1 MLWKVRL
8 FYIHLFNLLLI
19 IFINH
24 ISKVFEI
31 KLLANIGSIVLVNL
45 PRLIGLFKSLTFTKS
60 STAEVTFINQK
71 FLVM

>member
-31 KLLANIGSIVLVNL
+31 KLLANIGSIVWVNL